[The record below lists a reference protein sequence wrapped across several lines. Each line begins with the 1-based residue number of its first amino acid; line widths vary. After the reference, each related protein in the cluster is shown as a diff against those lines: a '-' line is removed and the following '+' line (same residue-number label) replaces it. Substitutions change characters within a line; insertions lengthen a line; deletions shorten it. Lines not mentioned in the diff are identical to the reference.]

1 MTWWAWI
8 ILGVVLLSAELLAI
22 DAQFYLVFL
31 GISAILVGVAGS
43 LGPDLPP
50 WIEWLSFAALSV
62 LTMFTVR
69 RQLYEKVRGR
79 PLGTVESDV
88 GGRIAIAEELPPGK
102 SCRAEYRGSIW
113 TAVNVGTRPI
123 PAGEEARIEAVD
135 GLTLH
140 VRSVFGEE

>member
-88 GGRIAIAEELPPGK
+88 GGLVALPEELAPGK
-102 SCRAEYRGSIW
+102 SCRAEYRGSLW
-113 TAVNVGTRPI
+113 TAVNVGSRPI
-123 PAGEEARIEAVD
+123 PAGAEARIEAVD
-135 GLTLH
+135 GLTLR
-140 VRSVFGEE
+140 VRSVVGED

>member
-1 MTWWAWI
+1 MKMTWWAWI

-79 PLGTVESDV
+79 PLGTVERDRKSTRLNSSHV
-88 GGRIAIAEELPPGK
+88 KNSYAVFCLKKKNKGK
-102 SCRAEYRGSIW
+102 A
-113 TAVNVGTRPI
+113 
-123 PAGEEARIEAVD
+123 D
-135 GLTLH
+135 
-140 VRSVFGEE
+140 